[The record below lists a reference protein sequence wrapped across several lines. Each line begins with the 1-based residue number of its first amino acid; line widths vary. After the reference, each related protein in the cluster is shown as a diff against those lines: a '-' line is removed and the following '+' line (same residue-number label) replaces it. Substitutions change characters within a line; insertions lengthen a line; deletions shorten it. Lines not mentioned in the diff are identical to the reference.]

1 MSVEQVSNTP
11 ISNDSLNRK
20 QQKRRNVSGKQKRIS
35 RKMLWDINQIKAFI
49 KRRDKLMLQNIRNQ
63 EGKNNFEEIKKRI
76 DGLEEYMQTELRS
89 LPNQGHQMYQ
99 FIEVPISIDQ
109 MTAAFDVWKNEFF
122 ADFREM
128 CEQLR
133 RNIMEDKKTYE
144 EFMGKASRDIM
155 AMGNVIH
162 EIEKVILNSQNY
174 NKNQT
179 KNTEARKTTTIAQT
193 TVNVL
198 RLETVKSE
206 STTESPQFEIV
217 PTEIVPVSMA
227 ILVEFEEK
235 MNRVR
240 QDILDVEKRIMN
252 VFREFE
258 DNFIE
263 STRENN
269 HPSTSTLTKK
279 LSHSVGESE
288 QVKSEKYATKLEL
301 QDVVNY
307 VAQRI
312 SSVQAEQEIK
322 LKDKA
327 SKSNLA
333 EVQTTLEM
341 SLKKSQDKNQKR
353 FRVAENQTLNLELYI
368 RRNFPNWNCLQTTIV
383 SMMTMMNRPTLENIS
398 TQPTFPNILL
408 ENLPGTS
415 SLPMLPPP
423 IIQTPN
429 ANNHEEAVND
439 NSVPDSK

>member
-1 MSVEQVSNTP
+1 MESSN
-11 ISNDSLNRK
+11 K
-20 QQKRRNVSGKQKRIS
+20 E
-35 RKMLWDINQIKAFI
+35 
-49 KRRDKLMLQNIRNQ
+49 NIRNQ
-63 EGKNNFEEIKKRI
+63 DGKNNFEEIKKRI
-76 DGLEEYMQTELRS
+76 DGLEEYLQTELRS

-174 NKNQT
+174 NKYQT

-240 QDILDVEKRIMN
+240 QDMLDVEKRIMN
-252 VFREFE
+252 
-258 DNFIE
+258 
-263 STRENN
+263 
-269 HPSTSTLTKK
+269 
-279 LSHSVGESE
+279 
-288 QVKSEKYATKLEL
+288 
-301 QDVVNY
+301 
-307 VAQRI
+307 
-312 SSVQAEQEIK
+312 
-322 LKDKA
+322 
-327 SKSNLA
+327 
-333 EVQTTLEM
+333 
-341 SLKKSQDKNQKR
+341 
-353 FRVAENQTLNLELYI
+353 
-368 RRNFPNWNCLQTTIV
+368 TTIV
-383 SMMTMMNRPTLENIS
+383 SMMTMMNRPTLENIPA
-398 TQPTFPNILL
+398 QPTFPNILL

-429 ANNHEEAVND
+429 SNNHEEAVND